1 MEIKNLWSGMLGFV
15 LGAVVLGLGL
25 VVVGPQVSQAMG
37 WVPEQGTSAQQAL
50 LQDATA
56 TPRLTPT
63 PLLQEPEESKAS
75 LFDSQQLRQLYTA
88 ASPGVVSIYVNQ
100 TGVQSQSGAGS
111 GFIYDQQGHII
122 TNNHVVS
129 GADLIV
135 VDYANGFQSTAE
147 LIGTDDDSDLAVI
160 KADEVPQEAH
170 PLPLGRVQDVDV
182 GQWVVAIGNPF
193 GLKTSMTL
201 GITSAKGR
209 AIPSGTT
216 PFSIPEAIQ
225 IDAAVNPGNSGGP
238 LLTLDGKVVG
248 VNAQIASGG
257 TRTNAGVAFA
267 IPVSTVKQVI
277 PALIENGSYQW
288 PWLGIRGTSVNY
300 FVQEANNLPSQN
312 GAYIV
317 EVVPDSPAAE
327 AGLQGGAQSAS
338 VNGLEAPVGGDV
350 ITAINGQPVDNFNDL
365 LILISKQAP
374 DAEVELTLL
383 RDGEEQQVMLQLAP
397 RPDDTS
403 SLD

>member
-1 MEIKNLWSGMLGFV
+1 MKIKNLWSGLFGFI
-15 LGAVVLGLGL
+15 LGAVVLGVGL
-25 VVVGPQVSQAMG
+25 VFVGPQVSRAMG
-37 WVPEQGTSAQQAL
+37 WSPDKGTSASRSLRQEG
-50 LQDATA
+50 TP
-56 TPRLTPT
+56 TPRVTPT
-63 PLLQEPEESKAS
+63 PLLQEPVEAKTS
-75 LFDSQQLRQLYTA
+75 LFDSQELRQLYTA
-88 ASPGVVSIYVNQ
+88 ASPGVVSIYVNH

-111 GFIYDQQGHII
+111 GFIYDQHGHIV

-135 VDYANGFQSTAE
+135 VDFTNGFQSTAE
-147 LIGTDDDSDLAVI
+147 LIGADDDSDLAVI
-160 KADEVPQEAH
+160 KADQVPEEAH

-193 GLKTSMTL
+193 GLNTSMTL

-225 IDAAVNPGNSGGP
+225 MDAAVNPGNSGGP

-257 TRTNAGVAFA
+257 TRANAGVAFA
-267 IPVSTVKQVI
+267 IPVNTVKQVV
-277 PALIENGSYQW
+277 PELIENGAYQW

-300 FVQEANNLPSQN
+300 FIQEANDLPSQN

-327 AGLQGGAQSAS
+327 AGLQGSAKTTPA
-338 VNGLEAPVGGDV
+338 NGVEAPVGGDV

-374 DAEVELTLL
+374 DADVELTLL
-383 RDGEEQQVMLQLAP
+383 RGTEEQQVTVQLAP
-397 RPDDTS
+397 RPDASAT
-403 SLD
+403 LH